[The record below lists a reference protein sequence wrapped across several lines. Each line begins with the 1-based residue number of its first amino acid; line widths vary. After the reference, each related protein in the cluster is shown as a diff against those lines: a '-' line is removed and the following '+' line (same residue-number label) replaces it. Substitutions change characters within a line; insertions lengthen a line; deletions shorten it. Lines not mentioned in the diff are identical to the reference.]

1 MKKIKTI
8 YIYIYIYIY
17 KCLDS
22 KIENSIPK
30 AIPSIPNTQNLVY
43 IPFSLAVETA

>member
-1 MKKIKTI
+1 MKKIKT
-8 YIYIYIYIY
+8 IYIYIY

-30 AIPSIPNTQNLVY
+30 AIPSIPNTQRMIKDRKCHTCN
-43 IPFSLAVETA
+43 PNNS